1 MTESEWKW
9 WSSLFWTSLYCS
21 CPRRFVDC
29 VHFMLYD
36 NPNLVP
42 DITSSCIVFHSCSVV
57 AYPERKQTDCLWL
70 WLRWKWLF
78 SFFFF
83 WREYSRRSD
92 RMTVSDSLLPWRLYG
107 VKKQRASEHRMVSVW
122 MTEGRARRGIKSASS
137 TWGIPARLSPRCF
150 SVCVFVCVVLSQKSS
165 RFSPANLLNGLL

>member
-29 VHFMLYD
+29 VHFMLHG

-42 DITSSCIVFHSCSVV
+42 DITSSCIVFHCCSVV
-57 AYPERKQTDCLWL
+57 AYPERKQTDYLWL
-70 WLRWKWLF
+70 WLRWKRLF
-78 SFFFF
+78 SFFF

-122 MTEGRARRGIKSASS
+122 MTEGEQGGELRVPAAHREFLHVCPRVALAHVCLCVWCCHRRA
-137 TWGIPARLSPRCF
+137 PAFP
-150 SVCVFVCVVLSQKSS
+150 
-165 RFSPANLLNGLL
+165 LLTC